1 MKTSLPLV
9 LGLLLAVPA
18 IAQSGKGSINM
29 GAPTV
34 NQTVTAGDAKISL
47 NYTSMNWGKGAQM
60 TRLMDKEKGAKSR
73 EGVNNLAKSSPM
85 GTFNTSVA
93 LTCGDVKI
101 PAGEYKLG
109 FTITENL
116 EWQMSLMGTE
126 TINIKL
132 PLMDNKAQP
141 SKRLVCSLFAG
152 DENGAG
158 CYVAFG
164 DKNCILAFST
174 AAAAGGEKKG

>member
-1 MKTSLPLV
+1 MKHVLPLV

-18 IAQSGKGSINM
+18 AAQAGKGSINQ

-34 NQTVTAGDAKISL
+34 NQTVNAGDAKISL
-47 NYTSMNWGKGAQM
+47 NYTSINFGKGAAM
-60 TRLMDKEKGAKSR
+60 TRLMDKDKGGKAR
-73 EGVNNLAKSSPM
+73 ESVNNQAKAQPM
-85 GTFNTSVA
+85 GTFSTSVA

-109 FTITENL
+109 FTINDNL

-132 PLMDNKAQP
+132 ALMDNKAMP
-141 SKRLVCSLFAG
+141 HKRLLCSLFAG

-164 DKNCILAFST
+164 DKNCVLSFST
-174 AAAAGGEKKG
+174 AAAGGEKKG